1 MAYAAELSTLS
12 RRPKRLPLLLKGNQL
27 ESFMQ
32 KTAMLG
38 ISALALVLSVTGG
51 RAYNESPW
59 CARFGGGSDYYEDC
73 SMSSFAM
80 CLNEIRGTGGNAVC
94 SPNPRARTLGSSR

>member
-1 MAYAAELSTLS
+1 
-12 RRPKRLPLLLKGNQL
+12 
-27 ESFMQ
+27 MQ

-38 ISALALVLSVTGG
+38 ISALALLLSATGS

-59 CARFGGGSDYYEDC
+59 CARFGGGSDYYENC

-94 SPNPRARTLGSSR
+94 SPNPRARTLGLSR